1 MSFLENN
8 FFLLAITFGI
18 FFFAKLLQKKT
29 GLVLLNPILLTIAL
43 LIIFLKMT
51 NISYE
56 TYNKGGHLI
65 EFWLRPAVV
74 ALGVPLYLQL
84 EMIKKQLLPILLS
97 QLAGCIVGV
106 ISVVL
111 IAKFMGASQEVI
123 LSLAPKSVTTPIAM
137 EVTKAIGGIPS
148 LTAAVVVAVGLL
160 GAICG
165 FKTMKIMRVGSP
177 IAQGLMGGGANI
189 TPGEVSLAHNGV
201 LFLDELPE
209 FRRAALE
216 TLRQPLE
223 TGQVVISRASGTM
236 TFPCRFMLAA
246 AMNPCPCGYLG
257 DRRRACTCP
266 PAQIARYRRKISGPL
281 LDRFDLLMEVP
292 AVDPSILASSP
303 AGECSASIRER
314 VAAARRLQ
322 SSRYAGTP
330 FRNNAALSGKALQKY
345 CRLLPEGRAILL
357 RAVEELALSARAYD
371 RILKVARTIADLEGT
386 SDIQD
391 VHLYEAVQYRAF
403 EQSLRD

>member
-137 EVTKAIGGIPS
+137 EVTAMDISSKYGAYASLGLTLNGIFTAL
-148 LTAAVVVAVGLL
+148 LTPTILRLL
-160 GAICG
+160 G
-165 FKTMKIMRVGSP
+165 
-177 IAQGLMGGGANI
+177 
-189 TPGEVSLAHNGV
+189 
-201 LFLDELPE
+201 
-209 FRRAALE
+209 
-216 TLRQPLE
+216 
-223 TGQVVISRASGTM
+223 
-236 TFPCRFMLAA
+236 
-246 AMNPCPCGYLG
+246 
-257 DRRRACTCP
+257 
-266 PAQIARYRRKISGPL
+266 
-281 LDRFDLLMEVP
+281 
-292 AVDPSILASSP
+292 IL
-303 AGECSASIRER
+303 
-314 VAAARRLQ
+314 
-322 SSRYAGTP
+322 
-330 FRNNAALSGKALQKY
+330 
-345 CRLLPEGRAILL
+345 
-357 RAVEELALSARAYD
+357 
-371 RILKVARTIADLEGT
+371 
-386 SDIQD
+386 
-391 VHLYEAVQYRAF
+391 
-403 EQSLRD
+403 